1 MILKKRGNDSKN
13 KIYWKGVNYIEKFNF
28 HYIFNVCYSEISMR
42 RDDKSWVLKI
52 YSPSSL
58 LKKMND

>member
-28 HYIFNVCYSEISMR
+28 HYIFNVCYSETSMR
-42 RDDKSWVLKI
+42 RDDKS
-52 YSPSSL
+52 
-58 LKKMND
+58 